1 MGMVSTEKNASLTV
15 QVYRNDK
22 DPDKG
27 GKVEVKPGQKLEI
40 TPDFS

>member
-1 MGMVSTEKNASLTV
+1 MAWSPPRKNASLIV
-15 QVYRNDK
+15 QVYRNDQ

-27 GKVEVKPGQKLEI
+27 GKVEVNPGQKLEI